1 MQPDRASRQPAAD
14 ASRRTEPTK
23 MFDDPE
29 ISDVVDYDFGNLP
42 VEAQVI
48 ASEQISNSQ
57 FTPIDLA
64 EYTQVMPFEN
74 GSILTV

>member
-1 MQPDRASRQPAAD
+1 MQKNSNVPPRQKHKNG
-14 ASRRTEPTK
+14 TEPTK
-23 MFDDPE
+23 IFEDPE
-29 ISDVVDYDFGNLP
+29 ISDVVDYEFGNLP